1 MIQVTHTPL
10 IFKISD
16 PYVLPDMKN
25 HLLYKH
31 IILIDSA

>member
-16 PYVLPDMKN
+16 PYVLRDIKN

-31 IILIDSA
+31 NILMDSA